1 MESGPTTLP
10 TVPARPAPSTAWVNC
25 GLTVAVKLGVDR
37 DRNNPQDEG
46 RNVILA
52 AIAPQHPDYARLMGA
67 APGAAFTPPAAP
79 QAAASSQSPPNGSA
93 PFWAQ

>member
-1 MESGPTTLP
+1 
-10 TVPARPAPSTAWVNC
+10 VNC